1 MKVDATLSKD
11 ILATKAQSAAFE
23 AAGYDGVCTGE
34 TSHDVFLQLLQAADA
49 TERTTITSSI
59 AIAFAR
65 NPMNLASI
73 GFDLNLYS
81 GGRFVLG
88 LGSQIKPHIERRFSM
103 PWSHPA
109 PRMREMV
116 LAIRAIWD
124 TWQNGTKLNFQ
135 GDFYNHTLMTPFFS
149 PEPSPHGL
157 PPIMLAGVGAMMTDV
172 AGEVCDGFFIHAF
185 STEKYLRETTV
196 PALERGRAKAGKT
209 LDGFTIAGPCF
220 ITAARTEEGMAEAVK
235 GTKNQIAF
243 YASTPAYRPV
253 LEAHGWGDLQA
264 ELTAMTKEG
273 RWSEIGSRISDEMMH
288 AFSVVGTPDEVGKG
302 IVKRLGGIA
311 QRTGLYTTY
320 EPEPGVLTEVLES
333 LRNAQQ

>member
-11 ILATKAQSAAFE
+11 ILTTKQQAAALE
-23 AAGYDGVCTGE
+23 AAGYDGLSNGE
-34 TSHDVFLQLLQAADA
+34 TSHDPFMQLLQAADA
-49 TERTTITSSI
+49 TERVTLTTSI

-65 NPMNLASI
+65 TPMTLANI

-81 GGRFVLG
+81 QGRFVLG

-124 TWQNGTKLNFQ
+124 AWQNGSKLDFK
-135 GDFYNHTLMTPFFS
+135 GDFYTHTLMTPFFS
-149 PEPSPHGL
+149 PEPSPYGL
-157 PPIMLAGVGAMMTDV
+157 PPIMLAGVGEMMTEV

-185 STEKYLRETTV
+185 STEKYLREATL

-209 LDGFTIAGPCF
+209 LDDFVIAGPCF
-220 ITAARTEEGMAEAVK
+220 ITVGRTEEEMAVAVE

-253 LEAHGWGDLQA
+253 LEAHGWGDLQP

-273 RWSEIGSRISDEMMH
+273 RWSEIGSRISDEMLQ

-302 IVKRLGGIA
+302 IVRRFGGVA
-311 QRTGLYTTY
+311 QRTGLYATY
-320 EPEPGVLTEVLES
+320 KVDSSILTEVLAS
-333 LRNAQQ
+333 LRGAL

>member
-11 ILATKAQSAAFE
+11 ILTTKAQAAALE
-23 AAGYDGVCTGE
+23 AAGYDGLSNGE
-34 TSHDVFLQLLQAADA
+34 TSHDPFLQLLQAADA
-49 TERTTITSSI
+49 TERVTLTTSI

-65 NPMNLASI
+65 TPMTLANI

-81 GGRFVLG
+81 QGRFVLG

-124 TWQNGTKLNFQ
+124 AWQNGSKLDFK
-135 GDFYNHTLMTPFFS
+135 GDFYTHTLMTPFFS
-149 PEPSPHGL
+149 PEPSPYGL
-157 PPIMLAGVGAMMTDV
+157 PPIMLAGVGEMMTEV

-185 STEKYLRETTV
+185 STEKYLREATL
-196 PALERGRAKAGKT
+196 PALERGRAKSGKT
-209 LDGFTIAGPCF
+209 LDDFVIAGPCF
-220 ITAARTEEGMAEAVK
+220 ITVGRTEEEMAVAVE

-253 LEAHGWGDLQA
+253 LEAHGWGELQP

-273 RWSEIGSRISDEMMH
+273 RWSEIGSLITDEMMH

-302 IVKRLGGIA
+302 IVRRFGGVA

-320 EPEPGVLTEVLES
+320 NVDPSVLTEVLDS
-333 LRNAQQ
+333 LRGAL